1 MSLRRRPASNPTV
14 VSRSRSPRI
23 RTARADRVVHSF
35 LHFNSDGFVMVALL
49 ADRKVKAEQGP
60 KHGSWERG
68 EDGEYIIE
76 WHHGGIPSEVRRH
89 RYAKNRCTQAW
100 QLMEREGDR
109 NLVDNVTFLFPVAQ
123 GETPE
128 PVDFLQHKH
137 QSGLSDFKL
146 MELQEDKLVIF
157 HEGLPHG
164 SWRRQKYGDL
174 VINYLSNEDEAQIK
188 NHRYH
193 KTPYTHVWRLL
204 SCNGFFVQGVTLLLP
219 ISDH

>member
-1 MSLRRRPASNPTV
+1 
-14 VSRSRSPRI
+14 
-23 RTARADRVVHSF
+23 
-35 LHFNSDGFVMVALL
+35 MVALL
-49 ADRKVKAEQGP
+49 ADRKVQAEQGP
-60 KHGSWERG
+60 KHGSWNRG
-68 EDGEYIIE
+68 EDDEYIIE

-89 RYAKNRCTQAW
+89 RYATIRCTQAW

-128 PVDFLQHKH
+128 PVGFLQHKH

-157 HEGLPHG
+157 HEGSPHG
-164 SWRRQKYGDL
+164 SWRREEYGDL
-174 VINYLSNEDEAQIK
+174 VVKYLSNEDEVQMNIFPTK

-193 KTPYTHVWRLL
+193 KIPYTHVWRLL
-204 SCNGFFVQGVTLLLP
+204 SCDGLFVQDVTLLLP
-219 ISDH
+219 ISER

>member
-23 RTARADRVVHSF
+23 RTARADHAVHSF
-35 LHFNSDGFVMVALL
+35 LNFNSEGFVMVALL

-89 RYAKNRCTQAW
+89 RYATIRCTQAW

-109 NLVDNVTFLFPVAQ
+109 NLVDNVTFLFSVAQ
-123 GETPE
+123 RATPE
-128 PVDFLQHKH
+128 PVDFLQHEH
-137 QSGLSDFKL
+137 QSGFSHLKL
-146 MELQEDKLVIF
+146 MELQEDGFVIF
-157 HEGLPHG
+157 HEGSPHG
-164 SWRRQKYGDL
+164 SWRRENYGDL
-174 VINYLSNEDEAQIK
+174 AINYLSNEYEVQTK
-188 NHRYH
+188 NYRYH
-193 KTPYTHVWRLL
+193 KIPYTHVWRLL
-204 SCNGFFVQGVTLLLP
+204 YCDGLSVQDVTLLLP